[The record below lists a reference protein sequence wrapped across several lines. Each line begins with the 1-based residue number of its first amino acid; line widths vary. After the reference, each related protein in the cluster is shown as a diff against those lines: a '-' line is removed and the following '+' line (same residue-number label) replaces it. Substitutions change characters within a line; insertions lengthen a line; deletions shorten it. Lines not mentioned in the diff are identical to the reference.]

1 MNRSLF
7 NGKFRERLKNSWVEM
22 RENFTR
28 STLQSLGVILGVA
41 SVLGGFSISDSM
53 RKRSMELYVKMGG
66 LDKLN
71 VRQSAVVREGAP
83 TALQMANLGLRTAD
97 ADEGEGLDTSSVE
110 GVSIRKDARARVRS
124 PFADQERDIRG
135 IGRDFLALDGYEI
148 DEGRE
153 FSMHD
158 IATAAPVAVL
168 GTEAV
173 SVFFPNGDAVGRT
186 LRIGD
191 TPVQVV
197 GILRERVFRFRDSQR
212 NMFRWRNRII
222 ALPTTLVA
230 RRFEGD
236 RYHRVD
242 RVTFR
247 IRELDAMAKF
257 TKGLSSML
265 KANHRQQED
274 FRMDDVAARV
284 RKEQS
289 QGDVYDIIFLLSGFL
304 SLIGGGIVNVN
315 IQMATLKERIREV
328 GVKMAIGAP
337 GSEVFKE
344 FMTEALLLTG
354 AGSLVGLVIGVGFS
368 KIITASIGI
377 PLHIDPKSFVS
388 AYALAAVFGFVF
400 ALFPAWKAS
409 RLSPMEALHYE

>member
-1 MNRSLF
+1 MTF
-7 NGKFRERLKNSWVEM
+7 NGAFRERLRNSWVEM
-22 RENFTR
+22 RENLTR
-28 STLQSLGVILGVA
+28 SVLQSLGVVLGVA
-41 SVLGGFSISDSM
+41 AVLGGMSISDSM

-71 VRQSAVVREGAP
+71 VRQSAVVNEGAP
-83 TALQMANLGLRTAD
+83 TALQTANLGLRSAD
-97 ADEGEGLDTSSVE
+97 AEDGEDLD
-110 GVSIRKDARARVRS
+110 VSAVHGISLRKDARARVRS
-124 PFADQERDIRG
+124 PYADQERRIRG
-135 IGRDFLALDGYEI
+135 IGGDFLPLEGYEI
-148 DEGRE
+148 AEGRN
-153 FSMHD
+153 FTVHD
-158 IATAAPVAVL
+158 IDTAAPVAIL

-173 SVFFPNGDAVGRT
+173 SVFFPNGDALGKTIRV
-186 LRIGD
+186 GD

-197 GILRERVFRFRDSQR
+197 GVLEERVFRYRKSNR

-236 RYHRVD
+236 QYHRVD

-247 IRELDAMAKF
+247 IPNLAAMAEFSKN
-257 TKGLSSML
+257 LSSVL

-274 FRMDDVAARV
+274 FRLDDVGARV

-289 QGDVYDIIFLLSGFL
+289 QGDVYDIIFMLSGFL

-337 GSEVFKE
+337 GREVFKE
-344 FMTEALLLTG
+344 FMTEALLLTSV
-354 AGSLVGLVIGVGFS
+354 GSLAGLVIGVGFS
-368 KIITASIGI
+368 KIITSSIGV

-388 AYALAAVFGFVF
+388 AYLLAAVFGFVF
-400 ALFPAWKAS
+400 ALYPAWKAS
-409 RLSPMEALHYE
+409 RLSPMEALRYE

>member
-1 MNRSLF
+1 MTL

-41 SVLGGFSISDSM
+41 AVLGGMSISDSM
-53 RKRSMELYVKMGG
+53 RKRSMELYVRMGG

-71 VRQSAVVREGAP
+71 VRQSAVVKEGAP
-83 TALQMANLGLRTAD
+83 TALQTANLGLRTVD
-97 ADEGEGLDTSSVE
+97 ADEGEDLDTSQVE
-110 GVSIRKDARARVRS
+110 GVSLRKDARTRVRS
-124 PFADQERDIRG
+124 PYADQEREIRG
-135 IGRDFLALDGYEI
+135 IGRDFLALDGYEV
-148 DEGRE
+148 DQGRD
-153 FSMHD
+153 FSRHD
-158 IATAAPVAVL
+158 IDTAAPVAIL

-173 SVFFPNGDAVGRT
+173 ATFFPNGDAVGRT
-186 LRIGD
+186 LRVGD
-191 TPVQVV
+191 TPVTVV
-197 GILRERVFRFRDSQR
+197 GILKERVFRFRKSNR

-222 ALPTTLVA
+222 ALPNSLVA

-236 RYHRVD
+236 QYHRVD

-247 IRELDAMAKF
+247 IRDLDAMSKF
-257 TKGLSSML
+257 TKGLSSLL
-265 KANHRQQED
+265 KANHRQQDD
-274 FRMDDVAARV
+274 FRLDDVAARV
-284 RKEQS
+284 KKEQS
-289 QGDVYDIIFLLSGFL
+289 QGNVYDIIFLLSGFL

-315 IQMATLKERIREV
+315 IQMATLKDRIREV

-337 GSEVFKE
+337 GGEIFKE

-354 AGSLVGLVIGVGFS
+354 VGSLAGLVIGVGFS
-368 KIITASIGI
+368 KIITASIGV
-377 PLHIDPKSFVS
+377 PLHIDPKSFVF

-409 RLSPMEALHYE
+409 RLSPMEALRYE